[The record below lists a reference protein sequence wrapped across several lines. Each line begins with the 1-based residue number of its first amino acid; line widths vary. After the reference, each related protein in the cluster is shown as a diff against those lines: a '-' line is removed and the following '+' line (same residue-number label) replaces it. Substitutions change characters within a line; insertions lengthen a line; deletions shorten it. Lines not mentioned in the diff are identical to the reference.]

1 MRNPFRTEKLGSYTP
16 FCWYGSRWRTW
27 HRILRSGGYDVT
39 LNRLPNIIGV
49 TAMTPAA
56 FVVDHVT
63 EAVYGRRA
71 NRTDVLPPI
80 FVLGHWRSGTTF
92 LHNLIGCDP
101 EFAYPN
107 VFQCTFA
114 GGFPL
119 LERWTGWLMTP
130 FLPATRPMDDV
141 PIGRAVPFEDE
152 FALMKRDAG
161 SPYLDLAFPR
171 HAPSHTRFLD
181 FQGATDAERAKW
193 EDSMMWLM
201 RRFQLVNPGKRLVLK
216 SPQHTARVATLLK
229 LFPEARFVHVSR
241 DPFEIYQS
249 TLKLW
254 RVLNSRFGLHNPAN
268 DADWLPDY
276 VLSTL
281 PRMYAAYERDRAL
294 IPEGRLAEIAYEDL
308 AADPV
313 GTLRTAYD
321 TAGLGDFER
330 ARPEVE
336 RYLAGLAP
344 HTARPVRLSEAE
356 RASVAERWA
365 SYARRFGYSPGGG
378 RDGRQATATAAAE

>member
-1 MRNPFRTEKLGSYTP
+1 MRNPFRTEKLGSYSP

-27 HRILRSGGYDVT
+27 HRILKSGGYDVT
-39 LNRLPNIIGV
+39 LNRMPNIIGV
-49 TAMTPAA
+49 TAMTPMA
-56 FVVDHVT
+56 FVVDHLT
-63 EAVYGRRA
+63 EAVCGRRA
-71 NRTDVLPPI
+71 NATEVLPPV

-92 LHNLIGCDP
+92 LHNLLGCDP
-101 EFAYPN
+101 AHAYPN

-119 LERWTGWLMTP
+119 IERWTGWMLTP

-171 HAPSHTRFLD
+171 HGPTHTRFLD
-181 FQGATDAERAKW
+181 FEGASEAERAKW

-201 RRFQLVNPGKRLVLK
+201 RRFQLVNPGRRLVLK

-229 LFPEARFVHVSR
+229 LFPDARFVHVAR
-241 DPFEIYQS
+241 NPFEIYQS

-254 RVLNSRFGLHNPAN
+254 RVLNSRFGLHNPAF
-268 DADWLPDY
+268 DADWLPEY

-281 PRMYAAYERDRAL
+281 PRMYAAYERDIAD
-294 IPEGRLAEIAYEDL
+294 IPAGRLAEIAYEDL
-308 AADPV
+308 AADAI
-313 GTLRTAYD
+313 GTVDAAYSA
-321 TAGLGDFER
+321 AGLGDFSR

-336 RYLAGLAP
+336 RYLADLAP
-344 HTARPVRLSEAE
+344 HTAKPVALGDAE
-356 RASVAERWA
+356 RAAVSDRWSA
-365 SYARRFGYSPGGG
+365 YFERFGYD
-378 RDGRQATATAAAE
+378 RDGRHVGRSTLPAVDR